1 MERMHIGFGVYLLA
15 AGLLV
20 GAPMARADNLVA
32 QASKDTTLY
41 EDAAGGLGG
50 GKGVDFFV
58 GRLGTLGSGALR
70 RAPIAFDLSGVPTT
84 ATITSVTLTLTQQK
98 GNGGPQPIDLHRLT
112 SNWGEGTS
120 TGGPQGSLATA
131 NDATWTFNFFNTSS
145 WNNPGGDFSP
155 TVSGTASADFSGPVV
170 WNSTPQM
177 VSDVQGWVSNP
188 STNFGWILIG
198 NEGTEQTAEEFASR
212 DNFLGQPQLSVTF
225 SVPEPASAMFCTF
238 AGATLLTRRRRGGGR

>member
-1 MERMHIGFGVYLLA
+1 M
-15 AGLLV
+15 AGLLL
-20 GAPMARADNLVA
+20 GAPSLRADNIVA
-32 QASKDTTLY
+32 HASKDTTLY
-41 EDAAGGLGG
+41 QDAVGGLGG

-70 RAPIAFDLSGVPTT
+70 RAPIAFDLSGIPTT
-84 ATITSVTLTLTQQK
+84 ATITNVTLTLTQQK

-120 TGGPQGSLATA
+120 TGGPQGTLAAA
-131 NDATWTFNFFNTSS
+131 NDATWTFNFFNLSS
-145 WNNPGGDFSP
+145 WSNPGGDFSA

-170 WNSTPQM
+170 WNSTPQL

-198 NEGTEQTAEEFASR
+198 NEGTEQTAKEFASK
-212 DNFLGQPQLSVTF
+212 DNFLGQPQLAVTF
-225 SVPEPASAMFCTF
+225 SVPEPGAAALGG
-238 AGATLLTRRRRGGGR
+238 AGLLLLTRRRRSAAR